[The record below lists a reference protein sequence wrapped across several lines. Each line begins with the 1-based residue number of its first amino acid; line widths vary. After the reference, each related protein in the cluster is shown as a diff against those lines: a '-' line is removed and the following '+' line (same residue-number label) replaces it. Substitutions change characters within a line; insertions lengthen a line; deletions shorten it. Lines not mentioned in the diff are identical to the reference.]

1 MPQTPPPQTPLE
13 FAHAQPENPFDLQR
27 GFPAWLGALVGVGA
41 GVVYG
46 MAGFFLLK
54 IPNAQQMGAV
64 FFFMLPFVVGAT
76 IAMVTPRAFLSSL
89 LLAATGS
96 LLICLLSLVSM
107 HAEGILCAVLAFP
120 LIFVPLALGAVIGM
134 FLRRL
139 IRPFEGARM
148 NALVLLLGPLLLFGG
163 HRFEE
168 AHYPQPRVQTV
179 TTTTHLAAPP
189 EEVWRNIQSLSSLSG
204 RKPFLMHIGLPIPQK
219 CVLQGTSVGSKRI
232 CYFDQ
237 GSIEESVLEWDPP
250 RKMRLAI
257 DRTNMPGRHWL
268 SFNGAEYDL
277 AADATGTT
285 ITRTTI
291 IRSTLRP
298 AGYWAPFE
306 TWGVESEH
314 EYLFG
319 DLSQRFAVTARR

>member
-1 MPQTPPPQTPLE
+1 MAQTD
-13 FAHAQPENPFDLQR
+13 PFDLR
-27 GFPAWLGALVGVGA
+27 TGFPSWLGAVVGVMA

-46 MAGFFLLK
+46 LAGFFLLK
-54 IPNAQQMGAV
+54 IPNAQQMGQV
-64 FFFMLPFVVGAT
+64 FFLMLPFVVGIT
-76 IAMVTPRAFLSSL
+76 IALVTPRGIYSAL

-96 LLICLLSLVSM
+96 LLICLVCLVSM

-120 LIFVPLALGAVIGM
+120 LIFIPLALGVLIGTW
-134 FLRRL
+134 LRKL
-139 IRPFEGARM
+139 IRPFESAKM
-148 NALVLLLGPLLLFGG
+148 NALILVLGPLLLFGG

-168 AHYPQPRVQTV
+168 KNYPEPRTAIV
-179 TTTTHLAAPP
+179 TTTMHLAAPP
-189 EEVWRNIQSLSSLSG
+189 EEVWRNIQSLDSLAEH
-204 RKPFLMHIGLPIPQK
+204 KPFLMRIGLPIPQK

-277 AADATGTT
+277 RADTTGTT
-285 ITRTTI
+285 ITRTTT

-298 AGYWAPFE
+298 AWYWARFE
-306 TWGVESEH
+306 TWGVQSEH
-314 EYLFG
+314 EYLFR
-319 DLSQRFAVTARR
+319 DLANRFAAPTPFR